1 MSKAKSSELKGITM
15 LLPFYLNEHFPS
27 LYEDALGFRILWAD
41 NREDTEKI
49 VGSSIIDIALE
60 WQHGPEDYPIR
71 EILKKY
77 NKKDVPILLC
87 LNWHRQPPPNLENL
101 GYAGYLNVPFRAAG
115 LKQKI
120 YEVLP
125 ETTKALL
132 KAECWLE

>member
-1 MSKAKSSELKGITM
+1 MSKAKSSEMKGITM

-27 LYEDALGFRILWAD
+27 LFEDILGFRILWTD
-41 NREDTEKI
+41 NKQDTEKI
-49 VGSSIIDIALE
+49 VESFTIDIALE
-60 WQHGPEDYPIR
+60 WQHGREDYPIR
-71 EILKKY
+71 DILRKY

-87 LNWHRQPPPNLENL
+87 LNYHGQPPPNFDNL
-101 GYAGYLNVPFRAAG
+101 GYAGYLKIPFKMAE

-125 ETTKALL
+125 ESTKALL